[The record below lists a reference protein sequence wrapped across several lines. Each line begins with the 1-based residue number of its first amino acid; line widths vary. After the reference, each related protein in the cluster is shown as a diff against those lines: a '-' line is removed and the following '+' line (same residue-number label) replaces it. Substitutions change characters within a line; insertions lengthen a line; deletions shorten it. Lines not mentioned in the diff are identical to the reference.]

1 MKQRKKFGAIL
12 LLTVMLLCSC
22 SHPDPSNSPYDPGT
36 PVPAD
41 HEGTFVSPH
50 GSMTFNGDGE
60 SVVLD
65 FDEELRA
72 MLELQDM
79 EEGEQEGTYV
89 FLSGDLP
96 PHGSYPIRYDVAHEM
111 QLTVE
116 EQSVVVV
123 MGLASEDGSTG
134 TVGVDVVTPERIPM
148 MFRIDGK
155 VVNVIFEKE
164 DR

>member
-1 MKQRKKFGAIL
+1 MGRRAKRCAIL
-12 LLTVMLLCSC
+12 IILTLLFCSC
-22 SHPDPSNSPYDPGT
+22 SHPDSSNSPYDPGT

-41 HEGTFVSPH
+41 HEGTFASPH
-50 GSMTFNGDGE
+50 GTMKFNGDGE

-65 FDEELRA
+65 FDKELWA
-72 MLELQDM
+72 MMDLQDM

-111 QLTVE
+111 QLTIG

-134 TVGVDVVTPERIPM
+134 TVGVNMVTPERIPM
-148 MFRIDGK
+148 MFRTDGK
-155 VVNVIFEKE
+155 VINVIFEKE
-164 DR
+164 EQ